1 MVSMAA
7 DTLLEPMR
15 VLDDPARVRSVLS
28 PLRVELLRELARPGS
43 ASGLAERLGTTRQKL
58 GYHLRVLEAE
68 GLIELAEE
76 RRRRGC
82 TERIMRRTAR
92 ALVVD
97 PSVLGAPES
106 DENEAQD
113 RFSSAYLV
121 AAAARVVGDVATL
134 REGAREAGKRLATA
148 TQEAEIRFESPA
160 AMKAFVEDLTRAV
173 TRLVDEYDRPD
184 ARTSRPY
191 RLMTGIHPRRDPETP
206 PDREENSD
214 DR

>member
-7 DTLLEPMR
+7 GTAQEPVR
-15 VLDDPARVRSVLS
+15 ILDDPARVRSVLS
-28 PLRVELLRELARPGS
+28 PLRVQLLRELARPGS
-43 ASGLAERLGTTRQKL
+43 ASGLAERLGATRQKL
-58 GYHLRVLEAE
+58 GYHLRVLESE

-76 RRRRGC
+76 RPRRGC

-97 PSVLGAPES
+97 PSVLGSPRL
-106 DENEAQD
+106 DEDEVQD

-134 REGAREAGKRLATA
+134 REGARAAGKRLATA
-148 TQEAEIRFESPA
+148 TQEAEIHFESPA
-160 AMKAFVEDLTRAV
+160 AMKSFVDDLTRAV

-184 ARTSRPY
+184 APASRPY
-191 RLMTGIHPRRDPETP
+191 RLMTAVHPRRDPETP
-206 PDREENSD
+206 PDSEEMSD